1 MSLIKITQK
10 TKDER
15 RKSKKCDI
23 STWQSSFHNRINDIE
38 LRTIRFADALLMP
51 ITSFKEAYTELSHNI
66 NNLELLI
73 RALSDTFNAPQESVQ
88 RRLKQVINTKL

>member
-1 MSLIKITQK
+1 
-10 TKDER
+10 
-15 RKSKKCDI
+15 
-23 STWQSSFHNRINDIE
+23 
-38 LRTIRFADALLMP
+38 MP
-51 ITSFKEAYTELSHNI
+51 HTSFKEAYTELSHNI